1 MKGLIAV
8 ILSLGAAAAHGQS
21 MPQNPAQ
28 AWPQKPVKVVVP
40 FPPGGVTDS
49 IARIT
54 VDWLSQKLGQ
64 PVLAENK
71 PGASGAI
78 AAEYVAR
85 SAPDGYTLFMAAS
98 PQLAIVPHVQK
109 IGYDPLHDFAPV
121 SIVGE
126 NMFALGVNDRFP
138 ARTLGELVDYSRAR
152 PGQLNFASAGT
163 GTVSH
168 LTMALFL
175 ARAGLRIEPVLYK
188 GGGPAIADVLSGQVP
203 MYFGNLNELLPHAG
217 AGGRVRVL
225 AVSGAKRAAQL
236 PEVPTVAEQG
246 YPGFHTETWNG
257 VIGPAG
263 MPTEVIDRVQREIA
277 TGCKDSG
284 FVARL
289 AKIGVDAVCS
299 TPADFSRTIRQDF
312 DLWREAVRA
321 AGMKME

>member
-1 MKGLIAV
+1 MKRLTGLFF
-8 ILSLGAAAAHGQS
+8 SLLFAAAAH
-21 MPQNPAQ
+21 AQ
-28 AWPQKPVKVVVP
+28 TWPQKPVKVVVP

-54 VDWLSQKLGQ
+54 VNWLSQKLGQ
-64 PVLAENK
+64 PVVAENK

-109 IGYDPLHDFAPV
+109 IPYDPIRDFAPV

-126 NMFALGVNDRFP
+126 NMFALGVHDAFP
-138 ARTLGELVDYSRAR
+138 ARTLRDLVEYAKAR

-175 ARAGLRIEPVLYK
+175 ARAGVRIEPVLYK
-188 GGGPAIADVLSGQVP
+188 GGGPAIADVLAGQVP
-203 MYFGNLNELLPHAG
+203 MYFGNLNELLPHVG
-217 AGGRVRVL
+217 GGRVRVI
-225 AVSGAKRAAQL
+225 AVSGAKRAAQM
-236 PEVPTVAEQG
+236 PDVPTVAEQG

-263 MPTEVIDRVQREIA
+263 MPAEVIDRVQREIA
-277 TGCKDSG
+277 TGCKDPT

-289 AKIGVDAVCS
+289 AKIGVDPVCS
-299 TPADFSRTIRQDF
+299 TPADFARTIRQDF
-312 DLWREAVRA
+312 DLWREGVRA
-321 AGMKME
+321 AGMKVE